1 MVLAIF
7 ISIQMTANPI
17 PQLSFGGV
25 DENGVYLLDKLDGLH
40 RELGFVEYISG
51 SKTTLDIFN

>member
-1 MVLAIF
+1 
-7 ISIQMTANPI
+7 MTANPI